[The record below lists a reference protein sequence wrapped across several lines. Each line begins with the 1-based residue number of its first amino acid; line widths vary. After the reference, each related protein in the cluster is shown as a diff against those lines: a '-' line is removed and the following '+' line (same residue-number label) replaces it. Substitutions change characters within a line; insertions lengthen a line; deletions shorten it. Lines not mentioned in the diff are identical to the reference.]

1 MQFNYITERPYRGLT
16 EEQICEHGAF
26 FGLPN
31 SAFDAQQASNDYNA
45 YLDEAVLAEEVGF
58 DGVGLNEHHGNPF
71 CLGAV
76 LNVEAAVLA
85 RITERVKIVLIGNP
99 IPAHRNPM
107 RLAEELAMIDLI
119 SKGRLVTGW
128 VRGSAPEQFANNS
141 NPAYN
146 REMFE
151 EGHDFI
157 VQAWTRPGPWRYEGK
172 HFNYRHVNPWAL
184 PYQKPI
190 PPAIIPGFL
199 SRETVQWAVAKS
211 YPYLGLGGPLAPNA
225 DLLDFYADEFAARGL
240 QAGPENFGHVVF
252 AYVDDDKERAERVG
266 LHAFTFGGGNANF
279 AKAQHTLPAGYNS
292 LSAIKRLATV
302 SQSGWLGVTK
312 EHLDETVDVKK
323 ASIEKQRRG
332 AQAKYRQ
339 MRDNL
344 QMLVGTP
351 EEVTAKLKIVL
362 RCLRPGMLFFM
373 GPFGNAGEDDRR
385 RSIRLI
391 GEQVLPELRAESERL
406 ELTDMF
412 QRTPGSAPLTPGKP
426 RAPVVDHKAIDEYMV
441 TLAGR
446 PN

>member
-16 EEQICEHGAF
+16 EEQVYEHGAF

-31 SAFDAQQASNDYNA
+31 TAFDARQASDDYNA

-71 CLGAV
+71 CLGSV
-76 LNVEAAVLA
+76 LNIEAAMLA

-99 IPAHRNPM
+99 IPAHRNPL

-128 VRGSAPEQFANNS
+128 VRGGGPEQFSNNA
-141 NPAYN
+141 NPAFN

-172 HFNYRHVNPWAL
+172 HFNYRLVNPWAL

-199 SRETVQWAVAKS
+199 SRETTQWAVDKG

-225 DLLDFYADEFAARGL
+225 DMSDFYADEYATRGL

-266 LHAFTFGGGNANF
+266 LEAFTYGGGNGNF

-292 LSAIKRLATV
+292 PAAIKRLA
-302 SQSGWLGVTK
+302 SIPQSGWLGINK
-312 EHLDETVDVKK
+312 ERLDEETIGIKK
-323 ASIEKQRRG
+323 KSAAEQRR
-332 AQAKYRQ
+332 ATETAYQR

-344 QMLVGTP
+344 QVLVGSP
-351 EEVTAKLKIVL
+351 EEVAAKLKIVL

-373 GPFGNAGEDDRR
+373 GPFGNVSDEDRR

-391 GEQVLPELRAESERL
+391 GERVLPELRAEAERL

-412 QRTPGSAPLTPGKP
+412 QRAPGSVQIPPGQM
-426 RAPVVDHKAIDEYMV
+426 RAPVVDRDAIAEYNA
-441 TLAGR
+441 TIAG
-446 PN
+446 

>member
-16 EEQICEHGAF
+16 EEQVYENGSYF
-26 FGLPN
+26 TLPN
-31 SAFDAQQASNDYNA
+31 TAFDAEQASNDYNA

-58 DGVGLNEHHGNPF
+58 DGVGLNEHHANPM

-85 RITERVKIVLIGNP
+85 RLTTRVKIVLIGNP

-128 VRGSAPEQFANNS
+128 VRGSGPEQFANNA

-157 VQAWTRPGPWRYEGK
+157 VQAWTKPGPWRYEGK
-172 HFNYRHVNPWAL
+172 HFSYRHVNPWAM

-190 PPAIIPGFL
+190 PPTIIPGFL
-199 SRETVQWAVAKS
+199 SRETAQWAVDKG

-225 DLLDFYADEFAARGL
+225 DLLDFYADRFAERGL

-252 AYVDDDKERAERVG
+252 AYVDDDPERAERVG
-266 LHAFTFGGGNANF
+266 LRAFTFGGGNGAF
-279 AKAQHTLPAGYNS
+279 AKAEHTLPAGYNS
-292 LSAIKRLATV
+292 PAAIKRLATV
-302 SQSGWLGVTK
+302 PQGGWLGITK
-312 EHLDETVDVKK
+312 ERLEEETEGAKECPL
-323 ASIEKQRRG
+323 AEQRRS
-332 AQAKYRQ
+332 AEAKYHSGRK
-339 MRDNL
+339 NL
-344 QMLVGTP
+344 QILVGTP
-351 EEVTAKLKIVL
+351 EDVTAKLKIVL
-362 RCLRPGMLFFM
+362 KSLRPGMLFFM
-373 GPFGNAGEDDRR
+373 GPFGDISDEDRR

-391 GEQVLPELRAESERL
+391 GEQVLPELRKLADEI

-412 QRTPGSAPLTPGKP
+412 QRQPGSVPLTPGQP
-426 RAPVVDHKAIDEYMV
+426 RKPVVDRDTIAQFNATIAK
-441 TLAGR
+441 
-446 PN
+446 

>member
-1 MQFNYITERPYRGLT
+1 MQFNYITERGYRGLT
-16 EEQICEHGAF
+16 EEQIYKNGAYF
-26 FGLPN
+26 ALPN

-71 CLGAV
+71 ALGAV
-76 LNVEAAVLA
+76 LNIEAAVLA
-85 RITERVKIVLIGNP
+85 RLTKRVKIVLIGNP

-128 VRGSAPEQFANNS
+128 VRGSGPEQFSNNS
-141 NPAYN
+141 NPAHN
-146 REMFE
+146 RELFE

-157 VQAWTRPGPWRYEGK
+157 IQAWTRPGPWRYEGK
-172 HFNYRHVNPWAL
+172 HFHYRLVNPWAL

-190 PPAIIPGFL
+190 PATIIPGFL
-199 SRETVQWAVAKS
+199 SRETVQWAVAKG

-266 LHAFTFGGGNANF
+266 LSFTFGGGNAAF
-279 AKAQHTLPAGYNS
+279 AKAEHTLPAGYNS
-292 LSAIKRLATV
+292 PSAIKRLATV
-302 SQSGWLGVTK
+302 PQSGWLGVTK
-312 EHLDETVDVKK
+312 ERLDEETVGVKK
-323 ASIEKQRRG
+323 FSIAEQRRS
-332 AQAKYRQ
+332 AEAKYQQ

-344 QMLVGTP
+344 QIMVGTP
-351 EEVTAKLKIVL
+351 EEITAKLKIVL

-373 GPFGNAGEDDRR
+373 GPFGNVSDEDRR

-391 GEQVLPELRAESERL
+391 GERVLPELRTEAQRL
-406 ELTDMF
+406 DLKDMF
-412 QRTPGSAPLTPGKP
+412 QRAPGSVPLVPGQE
-426 RAPVVDHKAIDEYMV
+426 RAPVVDRAAIEAYNATALV
-441 TLAGR
+441 A
-446 PN
+446 